1 MILRGLHVLITNDI
15 NFITNRVDRGMSE
28 DKAKPDFVIS
38 VGGNPENETNP
49 VGTNYL
55 SETVYHKNAPLHEAL
70 LSQLERQKH
79 KYWHFKFINDS
90 DLDEFKNRIIK
101 LDPTTITVEHNYGGQ
116 RHADIVIRKNGN
128 IVGKLH
134 FLHVNRPDICDPK
147 KFYVKVHYYYFT
159 DKELMNDVKKAVQ
172 AFFDHLDSS
181 HHSMKIQKPISFEIS
196 QGGKRRHILRHT
208 LRHTRRHKRHQ
219 SYHTRQSK
227 RHNTLRKTLR
237 KTLRHKN

>member
-1 MILRGLHVLITNDI
+1 
-15 NFITNRVDRGMSE
+15 MSE
-28 DKAKPDFVIS
+28 EDAKPDFVIS

-49 VGTNYL
+49 AGTNYL

-70 LSQLERQKH
+70 LSRLERQKH
-79 KYWHFKFINDS
+79 KYWHFKFTNDS
-90 DLDEFKNRIIK
+90 DLDEFKNRIMK

-196 QGGKRRHILRHT
+196 QGGKRRH
-208 LRHTRRHKRHQ
+208 TRRHKRHQ
-219 SYHTRQSK
+219 SRHQSRHTRQSK
-227 RHNTLRKTLR
+227 RHKTR
-237 KTLRHKN
+237 RHKN

>member
-1 MILRGLHVLITNDI
+1 
-15 NFITNRVDRGMSE
+15 MSE
-28 DKAKPDFVIS
+28 EDAKPDFVIS

-49 VGTNYL
+49 AGTNYL

-70 LSQLERQKH
+70 LSRLERQKH
-79 KYWHFKFINDS
+79 KYWHFKFTNDS
-90 DLDEFKNRIIK
+90 DLDEFKNRIMK

-128 IVGKLH
+128 IVGKLR

-196 QGGKRRHILRHT
+196 QGGKRRH
-208 LRHTRRHKRHQ
+208 TRRHKRHQ
-219 SYHTRQSK
+219 SRHQSRHTRQSK
-227 RHNTLRKTLR
+227 RHKTR
-237 KTLRHKN
+237 RHKN